1 MRGEELI
8 ERIRVRLNALPDLQE
23 PEDLARAALLLEL
36 AASETLDYASSARR
50 YELAKLA
57 LEVETCARTLRATY
71 LTIQLNGGG
80 EEVLK
85 RAKSDLEEGA
95 NALRKLLALI

>member
-1 MRGEELI
+1 MRREELI
-8 ERIRVRLNALPDLQE
+8 ERIRVRLNALPELQK
-23 PEDLARAALLLEL
+23 PEDLARAALLLDL

-50 YELAKLA
+50 YELVKLA
-57 LEVETCARTLRATY
+57 LEIESCARVLRATY